1 MTENIITKQNFQK
14 LPPLSKKE
22 LPFKLIIN
30 AETQKKIDLLCLQIS
45 DIEWSG
51 TLFYEYEGSWK
62 ENNLVIKVIDF
73 YLQDIGNTGY
83 TVFEQTPD
91 VAGYRVDKDL
101 LTAKMGLIHS
111 HHNMAAFF
119 SGTDLNTLASEA
131 LDHDHFV
138 SLIVNNKRKYV
149 AAITAVEVIEKKCIV
164 KEKNKFITFEG
175 VEDIIE
181 YEEYEDEIKEN
192 KIIYTELEIEIEEY
206 EDSNFELIGRIQEL
220 KNKKTVPSS
229 NRYVNSYNDYTN
241 PSFTTA
247 NHTFNSNSP
256 FKQLDLFDKPIE
268 FDRPIENTNPFNGFD
283 DKIEQLKNVNNLN
296 LIEIDPSLIEHKVKQ
311 IITLSRLLPKS
322 NQLPIHS
329 FIKRFDNYCKESFGG
344 INEFTGFLSFYLEDI
359 IMDYT
364 IIKDPNNVMFA
375 EEEIIYKIAY
385 DILEILN
392 IEAKGHKSEYFDAL
406 IEEISMF
413 LIR

>member
-30 AETQKKIDLLCLQIS
+30 SDVQKKIDLLCLQIS

-91 VAGYRVDKDL
+91 VAGYRVDKEL

-138 SLIVNNKRKYV
+138 SLIVNNKRVCCY
-149 AAITAVEVIEKKCIV
+149 
-164 KEKNKFITFEG
+164 
-175 VEDIIE
+175 
-181 YEEYEDEIKEN
+181 
-192 KIIYTELEIEIEEY
+192 
-206 EDSNFELIGRIQEL
+206 
-220 KNKKTVPSS
+220 
-229 NRYVNSYNDYTN
+229 
-241 PSFTTA
+241 SF
-247 NHTFNSNSP
+247 S
-256 FKQLDLFDKPIE
+256 
-268 FDRPIENTNPFNGFD
+268 GF
-283 DKIEQLKNVNNLN
+283 
-296 LIEIDPSLIEHKVKQ
+296 
-311 IITLSRLLPKS
+311 
-322 NQLPIHS
+322 
-329 FIKRFDNYCKESFGG
+329 
-344 INEFTGFLSFYLEDI
+344 
-359 IMDYT
+359 
-364 IIKDPNNVMFA
+364 
-375 EEEIIYKIAY
+375 
-385 DILEILN
+385 
-392 IEAKGHKSEYFDAL
+392 
-406 IEEISMF
+406 
-413 LIR
+413 

>member
-30 AETQKKIDLLCLQIS
+30 SDVQKKIDLLCLQIS

-91 VAGYRVDKDL
+91 VAGYRVDKEL

-149 AAITAVEVIEKKCIV
+149 AAITAVELIEKKCTV

-175 VEDIIE
+175 VEEVIE
-181 YEEYEDEIKEN
+181 YEEYEDELKEN
-192 KIIYTELEIEIEEY
+192 KIIYTELEIEIKEY
-206 EDSNFELIGRIQEL
+206 EDSNFELIGRIEEL
-220 KNKKTVPSS
+220 KTKKINSVK
-229 NRYVNSYNDYTN
+229 NSYESFHNRFDNTYN
-241 PSFTTA
+241 PKVD
-247 NHTFNSNSP
+247 NISNEYQ
-256 FKQLDLFDKPIE
+256 QLNLFSKPV
-268 FDRPIENTNPFNGFD
+268 ENTNPFNGFD
-283 DKIEQLKNVNNLN
+283 DKIEELKNTNNVNLVEVN
-296 LIEIDPSLIEHKVKQ
+296 PSLIEHKVKQ

-344 INEFTGFLSFYLEDI
+344 MNEFTGFLSFYLEDI
-359 IMDYT
+359 IMDYD
-364 IIKDPNNVMFA
+364 IIKDPNNVMFT
-375 EEEIIYKIAY
+375 EEEIVYKIAY

-392 IEAKGHKSEYFDAL
+392 IEAKGHKGEYYDAL
-406 IEEISMF
+406 IEEISIF

>member
-1 MTENIITKQNFQK
+1 MENITTQQISQK
-14 LPPLSKKE
+14 SPTLSKKQ

-45 DIEWSG
+45 DVEWSG

-83 TVFEQTPD
+83 TVFKQTTD
-91 VAGYRVDKDL
+91 IAGYRVDKDL

-111 HHNMAAFF
+111 HHNMSAFF
-119 SGTDLNTLASEA
+119 SGTDLNTLQSEA

-149 AAITAVEVIEKKCIV
+149 AAITGVECIEKKLNI
-164 KEKNKFITFEG
+164 KEKVKFVTFEG
-175 VEDIIE
+175 VEEVIE
-181 YEEYEDEIKEN
+181 YEDYEDETKEN
-192 KIIYTELEIEIEEY
+192 NIFYTELEIEIEEY
-206 EDSNFELIGRIQEL
+206 ENSNFELISRIEEL
-220 KNKKTVPSS
+220 KNKKINNVK
-229 NRYVNSYNDYTN
+229 NSYESFNSRFDNTYTPKVN
-241 PSFTTA
+241 
-247 NHTFNSNSP
+247 NTFNEYQQLNLFSKPVETIKP
-256 FKQLDLFDKPIE
+256 FS
-268 FDRPIENTNPFNGFD
+268 GFD
-283 DKIEQLKNVNNLN
+283 DKIEELKNTNNVNLVKVN
-296 LIEIDPSLIEHKVKQ
+296 PSLIEHKVKQ

-322 NQLPIHS
+322 NQLPVHS

-364 IIKDPNNVMFA
+364 IIKDPDNVMFT
-375 EEEIIYKIAY
+375 EEEIVYKIAY
-385 DILEILN
+385 DILETLN
-392 IEAKGHKSEYFDAL
+392 IEAKGHKGEYYDAL
-406 IEEISMF
+406 IEEISIF